1 MSSDSN
7 EHFKFYHYDP
17 SLAAACVF
25 VVLFGVS
32 TIWHAFLIAKHRTW
46 YFIPCLTG
54 GIFEIVGYAARGVSH
69 GQAPDP
75 TLAPYVI
82 QTLLLLVAPALFAA
96 SIYMVLGRII
106 LSVDGESYSLIKKR
120 WLTKTFVTGDVLSF
134 FIQLGGGGLMAS
146 SKASTAKTGSRIVLI
161 GLVIQ
166 IVLFG
171 FFIAVAVVFHL
182 RLRRVPRACSLLWE
196 RFLWIL
202 YIASAFV
209 MIRSIVRVAEFIEGF
224 EGTIIRHE
232 VYLYIFDAI
241 PMAAVMVIFSV
252 WYPSYFSKQAGTAA
266 VMEQSADSTLELSDV
281 ERDGK

>member
-1 MSSDSN
+1 MARILDCQAPN
-7 EHFKFYHYDP
+7 
-17 SLAAACVF
+17 L
-25 VVLFGVS
+25 
-32 TIWHAFLIAKHRTW
+32 
-46 YFIPCLTG
+46 
-54 GIFEIVGYAARGVSH
+54 FEIVGYAARGVSH

-75 TLAPYVI
+75 TLAPCVI
-82 QTLLLLVAPALFAA
+82 QTLLLLVAPVLFAA

-120 WLTKTFVTGDVLSF
+120 WLTKTFVSGDVLSF

-146 SKASTAKTGSRIVLI
+146 SKASIAKTGSHIVLI

-171 FFIAVAVVFHL
+171 LFIAVAVVFHL
-182 RLRRVPRACSLLWE
+182 RLRGVPRACSLLSE
-196 RFLWIL
+196 KFVWIL
-202 YIASAFV
+202 YIASTFV

-232 VYLYIFDAI
+232 AYLYIFDAI
-241 PMAAVMVIFSV
+241 PVAAVMVIFNV

-266 VMEQSADSTLELSDV
+266 VMEQNADSNLELSDV